1 LLGPRGFIPQVNA
14 AANVPLGYTVAR
26 QRELLGFISFSPLW
40 LGLIFLLSFVAGCKN
55 QESPQR
61 ESATQAPRGALEL
74 VFPYG
79 SEKEKW
85 INDVTAAFNRSGAK
99 TQGGKTIFVRALP
112 MGSGES
118 IDNILSGRLQA
129 HLASPA
135 SAAFIKLGNAESRTK
150 TGHDLI
156 ASTDNLVL
164 SPVVIAMWKP
174 MAEAIGWGK
183 KPVGWADIL
192 ALARSEKGWAAY
204 GFPQWGRFKFGH
216 THPEYSNSGLIS
228 LFAEAYAAAGKT
240 AGLKA
245 IDLEKPQTKQFIGGV
260 EQSVVHY
267 GSSTGFFGRKM
278 FANGPEYLSAAVLY
292 ESMVVESY
300 SQSGLAFPVVAIYPK
315 EGTFWSD
322 HPVGVVER
330 DWVTPEHREAAK
342 IYTQYLLARS
352 QQEKAM
358 QYGFRPASVDVPLS
372 TPLDVAHGIDPKE
385 PKTTLE
391 VPPVDVINGILK
403 LWSVQKKHSDV
414 VLVLDTSGSMKEEGK
429 MQNAKEGAKQLVQLL
444 DDGDTFSFLPF
455 SSELHWSQQ
464 NSSVKDGRQQSL
476 EQIDSLFAEG
486 GTALYDSIDAAYQ
499 HLAAAKAPDSKIQA
513 VVVLTDGEDTESKM
527 KLDQLMERI
536 RYNGET
542 RAIHVFT
549 IAYGRDARKDILQKI
564 AEATQAKFYE
574 GTPQNIVDV
583 FRDIST
589 FF

>member
-1 LLGPRGFIPQVNA
+1 MRRSWRGP
-14 AANVPLGYTVAR
+14 AR
-26 QRELLGFISFSPLW
+26 WP
-40 LGLIFLLSFVAGCKN
+40 FLFAIVLVSWCLAFLPGGCKKPNN
-55 QESPQR
+55 QNVE
-61 ESATQAPRGALEL
+61 ESAAPRGSIEL

-85 INDVTAAFNRSGAK
+85 INDVTQAFNRSGAK
-99 TQGGKTIFVRALP
+99 TQSGKPIFVRALP
-112 MGSGES
+112 MGSGET

-135 SAAFIKLGNAESRTK
+135 SSAFIKLGNAESRTK
-150 TGHDLI
+150 TGKDLI

-183 KPVGWADIL
+183 KPIGWSDIL
-192 ALARSEKGWAAY
+192 ALSRNEKGWQSFGY
-204 GFPQWGRFKFGH
+204 PQWGKFKFGH

-228 LFAEAYAAAGKT
+228 LFAEAYAASGKT
-240 AGLKA
+240 ANLTLS
-245 IDLEKPQTKQFIGGV
+245 DLAKPQMKEFLGGV

-300 SQSGLAFPVVAIYPK
+300 SQSNLPFPIVAIYPK

-322 HPVGVVER
+322 HPVGIVER
-330 DWVTPEHREAAK
+330 EWVTPEHREAAK
-342 IYTQYLLARS
+342 IYIQYLLARA
-352 QQEKAM
+352 QQEKAL
-358 QYGFRPASVDVPLS
+358 QYGFRPASVDVALAS
-372 TPLDVAHGIDPKE
+372 PLDSAHGVDPKE

-391 VPPVDVINGILK
+391 VPSVEVINALLE
-403 LWSVQKKHSDV
+403 LWKAQKKHSNV
-414 VLVLDTSGSMKEEGK
+414 VLVLDTSGSMSEDNK
-429 MQNAKEGAKQLVQLL
+429 MQNAKVGAKQLVTML
-444 DDGDTFSFLPF
+444 DNGDTFSFLPF
-455 SSELHWSQQ
+455 SSELHWSAQDVL
-464 NSSVKDGRQQSL
+464 VKDGRSQVLQQV
-476 EQIDSLFAEG
+476 DSLFAGG

-499 HLAAAKAPDSKIQA
+499 HLATVKDPDTKIQS
-513 VVVLTDGEDTESKM
+513 VVVLTDGADTQSRM
-527 KLDQLMERI
+527 KFDELMQRI
-536 RYNGET
+536 QYNGET

-549 IAYGRDARKDILQKI
+549 IAYGNDARKDILQKI
-564 AEATQAKFYE
+564 ADATQAKFYE

>member
-1 LLGPRGFIPQVNA
+1 LAQLLS
-14 AANVPLGYTVAR
+14 
-26 QRELLGFISFSPLW
+26 SFLF
-40 LGLIFLLSFVAGCKN
+40 LFLLMAGGCKN
-55 QESPQR
+55 QPPVSQETP
-61 ESATQAPRGALEL
+61 AAAPRGALEL

-99 TQGGKTIFVRALP
+99 TKSGKAIFVRAQP
-112 MGSGES
+112 MGSGET

-135 SAAFIKLGNAESRTK
+135 SAAFIKLGNAESRAK
-150 TGHDLI
+150 TGKDLI
-156 ASTDNLVL
+156 GSTDNLVL

-183 KPVGWADIL
+183 KPLGWADIL
-192 ALARSEKGWAAY
+192 ALSRKEKGWDSY
-204 GFPQWGRFKFGH
+204 GFPQWGKFKFGH
-216 THPEYSNSGLIS
+216 THPEFSNSGLIS
-228 LFAEAYAAAGKT
+228 LFAEAYAASGKT
-240 AGLKA
+240 AGLSLS
-245 IDLEKPQTKQFIGGV
+245 DLEKPQTKQFVAGV

-300 SQSGLAFPVVAIYPK
+300 SQANLPFPVVAIYPK

-330 DWVTPEHREAAK
+330 EWVTPEHREAAK
-342 IYTQYLLARS
+342 IYIQYLLARA

-358 QYGFRPASVDVPLS
+358 EYGFRPASLDVPLAA
-372 TPLDVAHGIDPKE
+372 PLDSNHGIDAKE

-391 VPPVDVINGILK
+391 VPSVDVINGLLQ
-403 LWSVQKKHSDV
+403 LWKTQKKHSNV
-414 VLVLDTSGSMKEEGK
+414 ALVLDTSGSMGEEGK
-429 MQNAKEGAKQLVQLL
+429 MQNAKVGAKQLVQLL

-455 SSELHWSQQ
+455 SSGLHWSGQDV
-464 NSSVKDGRQQSL
+464 SVKTGRQQML
-476 EQIDSLFAEG
+476 EQVDSLFAGG

-499 HLAAAKAPDSKIQA
+499 HLAAASNTDSKIQA

-527 KLDQLMERI
+527 KLDELMERI

-549 IAYGRDARKDILQKI
+549 IAYGRDAKKKILQQI
-564 AEATQAKFYE
+564 AESTQAKFYE
-574 GTPQNIVDV
+574 GTPQNIVEV